1 MAFAKPRAETR
12 AVVLSKQN
20 APASTVD
27 FFHLNRVGIPMLRI
41 LVADDVKDCVEC
53 LRILLELWGHE
64 VRVAHDGVEAVAIA
78 ASFEPQVALLD
89 IKMPRMHGAEAAR
102 LIRQQSS
109 KVVIFALSATDR
121 NDPLLVG
128 YEGVFDD
135 QLKKPYHLERLQSLL
150 AQVASERERQQWRT
164 RY

>member
-1 MAFAKPRAETR
+1 MAFAEPRAENR
-12 AVVLSKQN
+12 AKVLSKQN
-20 APASTVD
+20 VPASIVD
-27 FFHLNRVGIPMLRI
+27 FFHPNRVGIPMVRI
-41 LVADDVKDCVEC
+41 LVADDVKDSVEC

-64 VRVAHDGVEAVAIA
+64 VRVAYDGVEAVAIA

-89 IKMPRMHGAEAAR
+89 IKMPRMNGAEAAR

-109 KVVIFALSATDR
+109 NVVIFALSATDR

-135 QLKKPYHLERLQSLL
+135 HLKKPYNLEHLERLL
-150 AQVASERERQQWRT
+150 AKVASERE
-164 RY
+164 